1 MKLRFAVAAFA
12 ASVLAACNEQAV
24 EIPVPSDGTVDLTVS
39 VSGVTTKVAA
49 EGSEEKVNSLQ
60 VFVFGETNKLE
71 AYETG
76 TSSSLTIGILS
87 GNKTIHALVNAPA
100 FTGISDYD
108 DLYSSLSNLDE
119 NRTDNFVM
127 EGWKTVEV
135 GKQGASVTIDVNRIV
150 SKVSLLKVENKLAP
164 IYSGMT
170 FRLKRAYLINVAGN
184 KYYGTE
190 EQELDE
196 PQNWYNKMSCTAAGE
211 LPELTLSAYNVNVA
225 HSTANETKKNFYCY
239 PNPTA
244 EDTSEKPWSP
254 RFTRLVVE
262 VELDGTLYY
271 YPVTFPNMQQ
281 NTQYQVSLAVT
292 RPGSDDPDAP
302 YEPGSATV
310 SIDIREWV
318 DGGTRNETI

>member
-1 MKLRFAVAAFA
+1 MKLKFAVAAFA

-39 VSGVTTKVAA
+39 VSGVATKVAA

-60 VFVFGETNKLE
+60 VFVFGENKKLE

-76 TSSSLTIGILS
+76 TASSLTIGILS
-87 GNKTIHALVNAPA
+87 GNKIIHALVNAPTLTSVA
-100 FTGISDYD
+100 DYD
-108 DLYSSLSNLDE
+108 DLCDILSNLDE

-135 GKQGASVTIDVNRIV
+135 GKQGASVTIDVSRIV

-170 FRLKRAYLINVAGN
+170 FHIKRAYLINVAGN
-184 KYYGTE
+184 KYYGSE
-190 EQELDE
+190 EQELGD
-196 PQNWYNKMSCTAAGE
+196 PQNWYNKMSCTATGE
-211 LPELTLSAYNVNVA
+211 LPALTLSAYNVNLA
-225 HSTANETKKNFYCY
+225 HSASNETKRNFYCY
-239 PNPTA
+239 PNPTTA
-244 EDTSEKPWSP
+244 DTSEKPWSP
-254 RFTRLVVE
+254 RLTRLVVE

-271 YPVTFPNMQQ
+271 YPVTFPNMKQ
-281 NTQYQVSLAVT
+281 NTQYKVSLAVT
-292 RPGSDDPDAP
+292 RPGSDDPDVP

-310 SIDIREWV
+310 SIDIQEWV
-318 DGGTRNETI
+318 DGGARNETI